1 MGKSARNQR
10 IASFLLA
17 ALAFFGTAGIVFA
30 SDYVPSA
37 KLQEINALLDDNYRV
52 LANRSIPT
60 ELGPGAAS
68 KSTKESSEENSAK
81 PVSGDS
87 WNSKDALDSRMQD
100 FSRLSSSEGTPPP
113 PNPDDI
119 VSDATR
125 EESPRKKDEL
135 LPGGRVKMS
144 GRYRL
149 AAGMNGEDFIL
160 NDSNGDL
167 QERNFRYISGERL
180 NNTFDPGIYSQY
192 LLNVDFTPADKFDL
206 YTQIVMDPWSWVGT
220 TGEQVIRDNTG
231 TSTIRPN
238 LKYFGSFNGVL
249 NEIYRSTTGD
259 SLATPLTKVIDGHT
273 TRFTAPG
280 FTDFGTRYTFP
291 DLDVDYEL
299 RPIRKLWMDYTEDQW
314 HLRAF
319 ALADQNQALTTDD
332 PLELS
337 NHKQYWQQSPWLY
350 EYKPIQFFSDRSIK
364 RGYYSDT
371 LSFLAKDSEG
381 NRLVLLR
388 GGSIEV
394 DLGKTYIAATVAA
407 PFTPWDDGF
416 FNANNVPGAVRI
428 KHKISDKMMGGG
440 TYTFRTGLI
449 NNSVADLNQVVGID
463 AKYEINKGT
472 SLSGEIAGSQRDRE
486 LMTNDRLKTDMDGY
500 AYKAVLDTNFEHA
513 KYDGH
518 TDFSL
523 SYTQM
528 DKDFSP
534 NLSRYTNTRDD
545 IFWGK
550 HIAFQP
556 RPDLESFR
564 IGDGVDINRF
574 VVRARWREKMF
585 KDRFVNLTDIRN
597 VHRTSNT
604 AYLETVARDE
614 MTYKVTPKL
623 TTKGLFRWQ
632 GLPKTSPHLEP
643 FISNFYYSGDLV
655 DPSDPTFNVQN
666 VAVQADKDPSRFTYS
681 GGLQYFLNKQWTAEG
696 IYERSNDIPDFPR
709 GLLFDTFRD
718 ANARVDGLLLDHVQG
733 FYYGQTSFGLPPYKY
748 FNIIRERLIYKPEH
762 PMTITIHAAQNS
774 YKFAGGID
782 DNINHQGVSIAF
794 DVSKK
799 LSLFFDFTHS
809 MQIDVPK
816 LIATN
821 YVVSDF
827 TDHYNFYTSMDYKI
841 NSAMVFRTEYGVFGL
856 STGASNF
863 TPYTATALS
872 LPTIDTEHLF
882 RVSLTGDF

>member
-1 MGKSARNQR
+1 MEKKPRKQP
-10 IASFLLA
+10 IISFSLA
-17 ALAFFGTAGIVFA
+17 ALTLFGAAGIVFA
-30 SDYVPSA
+30 SDYVPAA
-37 KLQEINALLDDNYRV
+37 KLQEINALLDDNYKV
-52 LANRSIPT
+52 LANRSNPV
-60 ELGPGAAS
+60 ELGSENIA
-68 KSTKESSEENSAK
+68 KSI
-81 PVSGDS
+81 SGDPS
-87 WNSKDALDSRMQD
+87 YI
-100 FSRLSSSEGTPPP
+100 EVIEVPPP
-113 PNPDDI
+113 GPRDI
-119 VSDATR
+119 FEDATR
-125 EESPRKKDEL
+125 EESPKKKEEL

-149 AAGMNGEDFIL
+149 AAGMGRDFIL
-160 NDSNGDL
+160 NDSNADL
-167 QERNFRYISGERL
+167 QERNFRYLFGEHL
-180 NNTFDPGIYSQY
+180 NNTYDPAIYDQV
-192 LLNVDFTPADKFDL
+192 LLNLNFLPADKFDI
-206 YTQIVMDPWSWVGT
+206 YTQLVVDPWSIVGT
-220 TGEQVIRDNTG
+220 TGEQVIHNQDG

-238 LKYFGSFNGVL
+238 LKYFGAFNGVL
-249 NEIYRSTTGD
+249 NETYRATTGD
-259 SLATPLTKVIDGHT
+259 SLATPLTKVQGGHT
-273 TRFTAPG
+273 TGFSAPG
-280 FTDFGTRYTFP
+280 FTDFGTTYTFP
-291 DLDVDYEL
+291 KLDIDYEF
-299 RPIRKLWMDYTEDQW
+299 RPIRKLWVDYNEDEW

-332 PLELS
+332 PLGLS
-337 NHKQYWQQSPWLY
+337 NHKQYWQQSPWLH
-350 EYKPIQFFSDRSIK
+350 EYKPIQFFSDQSIK
-364 RGYYSDT
+364 RGYYSDA
-371 LSFLAKDSEG
+371 LSFLARDSEG

-388 GGSIEV
+388 GGSIEA

-416 FNANNVPGAVRI
+416 FNANNVPGAVRV
-428 KHKISDKMMGGG
+428 KHRATDQLMVGGV
-440 TYTFRTGLI
+440 YTFRTGLI
-449 NNSVADLNQVVGID
+449 NNSVADLNQVVGVD
-463 AKYEINKGT
+463 AKYDINKGT
-472 SLSGEIAGSQRDRE
+472 SLSGEIAGSQRDRD
-486 LMTNDRLKTDMDGY
+486 LMTNERLKTDMEGY
-500 AYKAVLDTNFEHA
+500 AYKAVLDTHFEHA

-518 TDFSL
+518 TNFSL

-550 HIAFQP
+550 HITFQP
-556 RPDLESFR
+556 RPNLEPFR

-574 VVRARWREKMF
+574 VVRARWEEKLF
-585 KDRFVNLTDIRN
+585 KDRFVNLMDIRN
-597 VHRTSNT
+597 VHRAENT

-614 MTYKVTPKL
+614 VTYKVNPKL

-632 GLPKTSPHLEP
+632 GLPKTSPYLEP

-655 DPSDPTFNVQN
+655 DPSDPNLNVQN

-681 GGLQYFLNKQWTAEG
+681 GGLQYILNKQWTAEG

-748 FNIIRERLIYKPEH
+748 FNIIRERLIYKPGD

-774 YKFAGGID
+774 YKFAAGID
-782 DNINHQGVSIAF
+782 DNINHQGVSVAF
-794 DVSKK
+794 DASKK

-821 YVVSDF
+821 YTVSDF
-827 TDHYNFYTSMDYKI
+827 ADHYNFYTSMDYKI
-841 NSAMVFRTEYGVFGL
+841 NSATVFRAEYGVFGL
-856 STGASNF
+856 GTSAPGF

>member
-1 MGKSARNQR
+1 MEKSTRNQR
-10 IASFLLA
+10 IASFSLA
-17 ALAFFGTAGIVFA
+17 ALTFFGTAGIVFA
-30 SDYVPSA
+30 GDYVPAA
-37 KLQEINALLDDNYRV
+37 KLQEINAILDDNYRV
-52 LANRSIPT
+52 LARQ
-60 ELGPGAAS
+60 
-68 KSTKESSEENSAK
+68 AK
-81 PVSGDS
+81 PLELVSENAAKSAFEDPS
-87 WNSKDALDSRMQD
+87 YI
-100 FSRLSSSEGTPPP
+100 EVPPP
-113 PNPDDI
+113 SGSDDI
-119 VSDATR
+119 IEVLPPSG
-125 EESPRKKDEL
+125 PRDINEP

-149 AAGMNGEDFIL
+149 AAGVGRDFIL
-160 NDSNGDL
+160 SDSNADL
-167 QERNFRYISGERL
+167 QERNFRYLFGEHL
-180 NNTFDPGIYSQY
+180 NNTYDPAIYDQY
-192 LLNVDFTPADKFDL
+192 LLNVDFVPADKFNF
-206 YTQIVMDPWSWVGT
+206 YTQLVADPWSVVGT
-220 TGEQVIRDNTG
+220 TGEQIIRNQNG
-231 TSTIRPN
+231 TSTLRPN
-238 LKYFGSFNGVL
+238 LKYFGAFNGVL
-249 NEIYRSTTGD
+249 NEIYRSNTGD

-291 DLDVDYEL
+291 ELDVDYEF

-350 EYKPIQFFSDRSIK
+350 QYKPIQFFSDRSVK
-364 RGYYSDT
+364 RGYYSDS

-388 GGSIEV
+388 GGSIEAN
-394 DLGKTYIAATVAA
+394 LGSTYLVSTVAA
-407 PFTPWDDGF
+407 PFTPWDEEF
-416 FNANNVPGAVRI
+416 FSADNVPGAVRI
-428 KHKISDKMMGGG
+428 KHKISEKMMVGG

-449 NNSVADLNQVVGID
+449 NNSVADFNQVVGVD
-463 AKYEINKGT
+463 TRYKINPDVSVKAQM
-472 SLSGEIAGSQRDRE
+472 AGSHRGQE
-486 LMTNDRLKTDMDGY
+486 WMTDDRLKTSSEGY
-500 AYKAVLDTNFEHA
+500 AYKAVLDADFDHKLQGHTNFQ
-513 KYDGH
+513 
-518 TDFSL
+518 L

-550 HIAFQP
+550 HLTFQP
-556 RPDLESFR
+556 RPDLELFR

-574 VVRARWREKMF
+574 VVRARWEEKLF
-585 KDRFVNLTDIRN
+585 KDRFTNLMDIRN
-597 VHRTSNT
+597 VHKTDNT
-604 AYLETVARDE
+604 AYVETVARDE
-614 MTYKVTPKL
+614 VTYKVNPQL
-623 TTKGLFRWQ
+623 TAKGLFRWQ
-632 GLPKTSPHLEP
+632 GLPKTSPYLEP
-643 FISNFYYSGDLV
+643 FISNFYYSGDLI
-655 DPSDPTFNVQN
+655 DPSDPTVNVQN

-681 GGLQYFLNKQWTAEG
+681 GGLQYVLNKQWTAEG
-696 IYERSNDIPDFPR
+696 FYERSNDIPDFPR

-748 FNIIRERLIYKPEH
+748 FNIFRERVIYKPEDA
-762 PMTITIHAAQNS
+762 MTITFHAAQNS

-782 DNINHQGVSIAF
+782 DNINHQGVSVAF

-799 LSLFFDFTHS
+799 VSLFFDFTHS

-821 YVVSDF
+821 YAVSDF
-827 TDHYNFYTSMDYKI
+827 ADHYNFYASMDYKI
-841 NSAMVFRTEYGVFGL
+841 NSATVFRTEYGVFGL
-856 STGASNF
+856 GTGAPGF

-872 LPTIDTEHLF
+872 LPTVDTEHLF